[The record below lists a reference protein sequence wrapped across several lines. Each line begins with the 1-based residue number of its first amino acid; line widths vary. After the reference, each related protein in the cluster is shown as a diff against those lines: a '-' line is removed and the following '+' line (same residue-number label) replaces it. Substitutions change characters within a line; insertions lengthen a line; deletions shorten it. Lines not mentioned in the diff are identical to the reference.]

1 MFPCY
6 DSRVEEEKQQPATAE
21 PHKPEDLSVY
31 CPNCGTRMKDSR
43 CKMKCLTCGFFLSCS
58 DFY

>member
-1 MFPCY
+1 
-6 DSRVEEEKQQPATAE
+6 VEERKQQPATE
-21 PHKPEDLSVY
+21 PQKTEDLSVY

>member
-1 MFPCY
+1 VS
-6 DSRVEEEKQQPATAE
+6 DEKNGIAASDAAANAKAQ
-21 PHKPEDLSVY
+21 EDLSVY